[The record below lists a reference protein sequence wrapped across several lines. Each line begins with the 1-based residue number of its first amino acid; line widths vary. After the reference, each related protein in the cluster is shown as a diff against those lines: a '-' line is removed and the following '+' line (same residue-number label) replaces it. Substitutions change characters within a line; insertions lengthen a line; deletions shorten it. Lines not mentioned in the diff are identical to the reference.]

1 MSTEFDNLQP
11 AEGQEKQA
19 NLETTT
25 IETSTQ
31 IQVESL
37 VQEEHL
43 ITEVQQLELPSV
55 DYNSLEF
62 DELYHKTEEL
72 INKFP
77 VYQVHNTLKEIQEIV
92 KAKISEDR
100 ELKLN
105 EFNQTKQENEEFS
118 YENIWDSKFR
128 SLFSLH
134 KKQLETHYKEK
145 EKQLQSNLEKR
156 KVLIEELKNLYSNPP
171 AINSEIFK
179 KFKEIK
185 EKWHHAGSIP
195 KNDADNIFRTYFFH
209 LDNFYSYLN
218 LNKELQ
224 ALDYA
229 HNLEN
234 RKTIIKRAKELLEEE
249 NLFKAL
255 NELQYLH
262 KLWKEN
268 AEPVADEFKEST
280 WNEFKDLTNQIH
292 NKKNNWLETLKEEET
307 ENLQKKNDLI
317 ERIKSIVYCN
327 ESTTHKSLQNRIQE
341 VEKLRTHFFEVG
353 KVPKENTNEVW
364 SVFKTIFRDFNL
376 EKNKFYKELKNEQN
390 ENLQKKNDLIQIAIV
405 HKDSENWNE
414 ALEIFKKIQ
423 NDWKNIGHVPKK
435 LSDEKWK
442 EFKETCNYF
451 FERFKNRNKAEL
463 DEFKKNLLLKKTIL
477 EELDILKVDK
487 KLTKEEKLD
496 KIRILNQQWNA
507 VGKVPKENISINKVF
522 EKLAKEIISS
532 LELSDEETAQI
543 DIELK
548 LENII
553 SNNDEKRLDS
563 EIKRIKKQIQDLEI
577 EISTLDNNLSFF
589 AVKDKNNPL
598 VKDSYA
604 RLDKKRVEL
613 EKLKERYNTIL
624 RLDLTDSKKE

>member
-1 MSTEFDNLQP
+1 MSTEFDNLQQ
-11 AEGQEKQA
+11 AEGQENQV
-19 NLETTT
+19 NLEATTT
-25 IETSTQ
+25 ENPIE
-31 IQVESL
+31 IQVDNL
-37 VQEEHL
+37 VQDEQL
-43 ITEVQQLELPSV
+43 ITEVQQLELPSI
-55 DYNSLEF
+55 DYHSLEF
-62 DELYHKTEEL
+62 NELHHKTEEL

-77 VYQVHNTLKEIQEIV
+77 VYQVHNTIKEIQDIV
-92 KAKISEDR
+92 RTKISEDK
-100 ELKLN
+100 ELKLSD
-105 EFNQTKQENEEFS
+105 FNLTKKENEEFS
-118 YENIWDSKFR
+118 YENLWDSKFK

-134 KKQLETHYKEK
+134 KKQLDTHYKEK
-145 EKQLQSNLEKR
+145 EKQFQQNLEKR
-156 KVLIEELKNLYSNPP
+156 KVLIEELKSLYTNPP
-171 AINSEIFK
+171 ATNSEVFK

-195 KNDADNIFRTYFFH
+195 KTDADNIFRTYFFH

-234 RKTIIKRAKELLEEE
+234 RKTIIKRAKELLQEE

-262 KLWKEN
+262 KLWKES
-268 AEPVADEFKEST
+268 AEPVSDEFKETT

-292 NKKNNWLETLKEEET
+292 DKKNSWLETLKEEET
-307 ENLQKKNDLI
+307 LNLQKKNEIIDK
-317 ERIKSIVYCN
+317 IKSIVYSS
-327 ESTTHKSLQNRIQE
+327 EATTHKSLQNRIQE
-341 VEKLRTHFFEVG
+341 VEKLRTKFFEVG
-353 KVPKENTNEVW
+353 KVPKENTNEIW
-364 SVFKTIFRDFNL
+364 SVFKTIFRDFNV
-376 EKNKFYKELKNEQN
+376 EKNKFYKELKSEQN
-390 ENLQKKNDLIQIAIV
+390 ENLQKKNELIKIAV
-405 HKDSENWNE
+405 EHKDSENWNE

-423 NDWKNIGHVPKK
+423 NEWKNIGHVPKK

-463 DEFKKNLLLKKTIL
+463 DEFKKNLLLKKAIL
-477 EELDILKVDK
+477 EELDVLKIDK
-487 KLTKEEKLD
+487 KQTKDEKLD

-507 VGKVPKENISINKVF
+507 IGKVPRENISINKVF
-522 EKLAKEIISS
+522 EKLSKEIISK
-532 LELSDEETAQI
+532 LELTDEETSQI

-553 SNNDEKRLDS
+553 TNNDERGLDS
-563 EIKRIKKQIQDLEI
+563 EIKRLRKQIQDLEI

-604 RLDKKRVEL
+604 RLDKKKAEL
-613 EKLKERYNTIL
+613 NKLKERYNTVL
-624 RLDLTDSKKE
+624 RLDLTDSKE